1 MTLNDIAS
9 VATIGAFLVAICSL
23 AFSAKRYI
31 SITEK
36 TQKSER
42 FEIYHELIKTISKG
56 IDADG
61 VLKLASQIAYIYEL
75 RNFPEYK
82 NLTENILNQL
92 RQQWSTGE
100 SDKVFTRLK
109 DAIDDTLSD
118 LQRQK

>member
-1 MTLNDIAS
+1 MTLTDIAS
-9 VATIGAFLVAICSL
+9 VATIGAFLVAIGSL
-23 AFSAKRYI
+23 AFSARRYI

-36 TQKSER
+36 TQESER

-56 IDADG
+56 TDGDG

-82 NLTENILNQL
+82 DLTETLLNQL

-100 SDKVFTRLK
+100 SDKVLARLK
-109 DAIDDTLSD
+109 DAIDDTLAE